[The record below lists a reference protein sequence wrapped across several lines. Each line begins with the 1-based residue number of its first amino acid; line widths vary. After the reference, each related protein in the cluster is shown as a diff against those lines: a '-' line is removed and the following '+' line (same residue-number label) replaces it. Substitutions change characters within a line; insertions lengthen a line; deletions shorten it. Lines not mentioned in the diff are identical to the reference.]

1 MEELKKHK
9 LDLPGPPTKDEL
21 PSRPFGLFKEPTFE
35 EIVGIR
41 KDSFTEKE
49 KKANEIITLTSD
61 AAKEAAQR
69 DRECQLSV
77 GDSVG
82 FTGTDTENNST
93 LGSCTT
99 LASKSSICDSISSS
113 VEECT
118 RL

>member
-21 PSRPFGLFKEPTFE
+21 PNKPFGEFTEPTFE

-41 KDSFTEKE
+41 KESFTEKE
-49 KKANEIITLTSD
+49 KETNQIVTLVSD
-61 AAKEAAQR
+61 TAKEAAER
-69 DRECQLSV
+69 DQECQLSV
-77 GDSVG
+77 ADSVG
-82 FTGTDTENNST
+82 FTGTDIDNNST

-99 LASKSSICDSISSS
+99 LSKSSICDSVDSSID
-113 VEECT
+113 ECT